1 MKTVRS
7 ILLSIVLCLPFLLCS
22 CAVGIEKP
30 TYTVLEK
37 VGEFEI
43 RQYNPYL
50 IAETR
55 VDADFKDAGNVAFRR
70 LFRYISG
77 ENKAQ
82 ESISMTAPVIQKADS
97 EKISMTAPVT
107 QQRSGQQY
115 AVSFVMPSKYSLQTL
130 PQPLDPEVVIN
141 EIPAQRVAAI
151 RYSGT
156 WSQKRYEA
164 KKASLQEFIKRKGL
178 VAAAEPIFARYNP
191 PFELWF
197 MRRNEVMIPIE

>member
-115 AVSFVMPSKYSLQTL
+115 AVSFVMPSKYSLQTPAATL
-130 PQPLDPEVVIN
+130 GPLRLSLMKSLLNALLLSGIQAPG
-141 EIPAQRVAAI
+141 AKSGMKQRKLLY
-151 RYSGT
+151 RS
-156 WSQKRYEA
+156 S
-164 KKASLQEFIKRKGL
+164 
-178 VAAAEPIFARYNP
+178 
-191 PFELWF
+191 
-197 MRRNEVMIPIE
+197 